1 MLTLIPCALPSLRTS
16 DNVLCFSILPAIEV
30 NLQKALAEASE
41 TCTQECLILGH
52 SDNCWMPPSLTQ
64 YQQSNTPLPSFGF
77 QQGWGRGARPEG
89 RHTLGRPLPKDDT
102 DKGQGGPRPQFYN
115 TCERHCASEDPVKVI
130 PLASFTASHQAPASG
145 SSTTFIHEHQL

>member
-1 MLTLIPCALPSLRTS
+1 
-16 DNVLCFSILPAIEV
+16 
-30 NLQKALAEASE
+30 
-41 TCTQECLILGH
+41 CTQECLILGH
-52 SDNCWMPPSLTQ
+52 SDTCWMPPALAP
-64 YQQSNTPLPSFGF
+64 YQQPNNTPLPSFGF

-89 RHTLGRPLPKDDT
+89 RHTLGRPLPKDDP

-130 PLASFTASHQAPASG
+130 PLANFAASHQAPGSG